1 MFNVYYYM
9 VKISVVKLFDW
20 LFCLYWLLLHD
31 FAIGNFR
38 LIFPIHIFIQLFY
51 IGFFVPLNYIDH
63 FAPLLFLNHPQIN
76 TLTFHFLPQMTLTV
90 LLKEQRQGKQPT
102 SPPINTHLTSIKFH
116 RIYPILFG
124 LL

>member
-1 MFNVYYYM
+1 M

-76 TLTFHFLPQMTLTV
+76 TLTFHFLPQMALTV

-102 SPPINTHLTSIKFH
+102 PPPINTHLTSIKFH